1 MKKCLITLC
10 ALISLVFSINNI
22 VASDYPKYPFYLNK
36 TNYNFVDSIH
46 NLTKNNFVQFLNI
59 SILNEK
65 KLYLDSSTIDS
76 NGFSSLVES
85 IDSGKTWH
93 EFKRFDIPKGAPKKG
108 KKWDNVWL
116 RKHEVFNNGIILCD
130 LNIHSR
136 PIKNKS
142 NDINYTVSMKTYDNG
157 KTWKA
162 DTLTNDTTTQI
173 RFTVKDGTGC
183 AVGYSA
189 NDSTNSHTYLY
200 FTSDFWRTQKFIKS
214 PAGYVDLRPVTK
226 NFCYYLTLSDLVYT
240 RDLGKNWQSF
250 KLPVQSIYLGELK
263 FLDTN
268 FCYFTIRSFDNSTL
282 ESHSSVL
289 YSKDFGKH
297 IDTLI
302 SIVSIR
308 NNITNAYFSDRNHG
322 IAYGNTQYGILRT
335 IDGGKSWWQEYCLFK
350 KDSIFPAEAVMYN
363 VKDKNFVFINN
374 GRYIFRGINTPTTG
388 IDDASVYY
396 AKPPQKRLKLSSE
409 NPCDKGAQVWIN
421 LENVNGGKYT
431 LALFDLNGTMVTNTT
446 FEAPGNQVVSGKTSI
461 KIPSNV
467 SSGTFILK
475 MVPDF
480 KTGNQDYEDVAT
492 TRIIVK

>member
-1 MKKCLITLC
+1 MRQNTFRFWIILCLI
-10 ALISLVFSINNI
+10 ISNQFVS
-22 VASDYPKYPFYLNK
+22 ASDYPKYLFSPNK
-36 TNYNFVDSIH
+36 TNYKLVDS
-46 NLTKNNFVQFLNI
+46 LKYSGRSGFVQFSNL
-59 SILNEK
+59 SFLDAQ
-65 KLYLDSSTIDS
+65 KLYIDSSTTDS

-116 RKHEVFNNGIILCD
+116 RKHEVFNDGIILCD
-130 LNIHSR
+130 LNFHSR
-136 PIKNKS
+136 PINKKS

-162 DTLTNDTTTQI
+162 DTLTNDTSNII
-173 RFTVKDGTGC
+173 RYTVKDGTGC

-189 NDSTNSHTYLY
+189 TDSTNSHTYLY
-200 FTSDFWRTQKFIKS
+200 FTTDFWRTQKIIKS
-214 PAGYVDLRPVTK
+214 QFGYVELKPVVK
-226 NFCYYLTLSDLVYT
+226 NFIYFRSGYDLFYT
-240 RDLGKNWQSF
+240 RDLGKNWQNF
-250 KLPVQSIYLGELK
+250 KLPAETHYLGEFK
-263 FLDTN
+263 FVDTS
-268 FCYFTIRSFDNSTL
+268 FCYFTYRWYDNSSL
-282 ESHSSVL
+282 ESHSAVVW
-289 YSKDFGKH
+289 SKDFGGH
-297 IDTLI
+297 VDTLI

-350 KDSIFPAEAVMYN
+350 KDSIFPSEAVMNN

-374 GRYIFRGINTPTTG
+374 SRYLFRGVNTPTTA
-388 IDDASVYY
+388 IEDASVYY
-396 AKPPQKRLKLSSE
+396 AKPPQKRLKLFSE

-421 LENVNGGKYT
+421 LENVNGGRYT

-446 FEAPGNQVVSGKTSI
+446 FEAPANQVVNGKTSI

-475 MVPDF
+475 MMPDF